1 MPPSAVGCRPPENFP
16 RGSAGGNLG
25 GCSPAPC
32 SRNGMSSTAAAASAA
47 MTADLLISGSL
58 PPWPAAGGGG
68 GGRLVA
74 GLSPRALC
82 VAGVEGVAHLAGAG
96 DLRAYPEAAPA
107 GGTPVPCPAGPA
119 AGKGGVGVL

>member
-16 RGSAGGNLG
+16 RGSAGRNLG
-25 GCSPAPC
+25 GCYPAPC
-32 SRNGMSSTAAAASAA
+32 SRNRMSSTAAAASAA

-74 GLSPRALC
+74 GLPPR
-82 VAGVEGVAHLAGAG
+82 GDGVAARG
-96 DLRAYPEAAPA
+96 AYPETAPA
-107 GGTPVPCPAGPA
+107 GGAPVPCAVAPA
-119 AGKGGVGVL
+119 AGGTGGGALAPAGG

>member
-32 SRNGMSSTAAAASAA
+32 SRNGISSTAAAAKAA
-47 MTADLLISGSL
+47 MTADLLISGNL

-74 GLSPRALC
+74 GRPATAR
-82 VAGVEGVAHLAGAG
+82 GVTEWTGLAGLAARG
-96 DLRAYPEAAPA
+96 AYPETAPA
-107 GGTPVPCPAGPA
+107 GGAPVPCAVAPA
-119 AGKGGVGVL
+119 AG